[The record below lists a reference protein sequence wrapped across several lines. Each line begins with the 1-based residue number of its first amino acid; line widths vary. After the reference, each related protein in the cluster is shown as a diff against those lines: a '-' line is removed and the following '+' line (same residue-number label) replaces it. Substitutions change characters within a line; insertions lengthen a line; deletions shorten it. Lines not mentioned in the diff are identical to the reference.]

1 MARNAKGQ
9 VDGSEGNTF
18 SSTNQ
23 PENRGRK
30 PKIFSQIAKEFK
42 ARGIEPATPEA
53 VKEAYEYILAL
64 TLLEVLEIAG
74 TPKDEA
80 NDYPMLVRLVAQEV
94 TGKRKMEMLSDMLDR
109 AHGKARQ
116 STDMNVSGSLNVVWH
131 EELTH
136 ADEVNEKADNSD

>member
-1 MARNAKGQ
+1 MPGGDKNIRPEDNPKPFTP
-9 VDGSEGNTF
+9 D
-18 SSTNQ
+18 NQ
-23 PENRGRK
+23 PPNRGRK

-74 TPKDEA
+74 TPKDET
-80 NDYPMLVRLVAQEV
+80 NNYPMLVRLVAQEV
-94 TGKRKMEMLSDMLDR
+94 TGKRKREMLNDMLDR

-136 ADEVNEKADNSD
+136 ADEVNQEADNSD